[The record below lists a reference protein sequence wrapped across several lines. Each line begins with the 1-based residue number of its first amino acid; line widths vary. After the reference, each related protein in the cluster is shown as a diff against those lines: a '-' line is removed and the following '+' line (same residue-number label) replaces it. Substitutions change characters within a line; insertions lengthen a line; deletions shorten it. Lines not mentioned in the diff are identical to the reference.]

1 MMLWFD
7 KPYRRFKHITIQISL
22 SVGLSVMTN
31 QPIDLFFR
39 RLFIVTTLVMVLVL
53 LYLMMPVIIP
63 FVFAF
68 VLAYLFNPLVKRLSK
83 YIKRWIAILIVYSI
97 ITLGMVLLLWWL
109 IPTLWNQLQAAWD
122 YLPKVLNWYN
132 EVVREWF
139 TNNTRMRLPEL
150 ESKGFSET
158 LVDYMQT
165 NYKFADAS
173 TMMSHIISSSMNF
186 INNAGLIVL
195 VPILTFYFLF
205 NWDQRLHTWKMA
217 IPAAYSKKFVQI
229 AQECDQALMA
239 FIKGQLLVMV
249 LLGVIYAVQLQLI
262 GLELGLIIG
271 MVAGIASFVPYLG
284 FGIGFIAAIIACLF
298 QFGLDWTYLSLITGA
313 FLIGQAAEG
322 YILQPLLLGD
332 KIGLSPLWVIFSVLA
347 GASLLG
353 FVGMLIALPVSA
365 VLNVLFRHL
374 FAYYRSTD
382 FYKGHKQL
390 TLFEK
395 K

>member
-1 MMLWFD
+1 M
-7 KPYRRFKHITIQISL
+7 INQTID
-22 SVGLSVMTN
+22 
-31 QPIDLFFR
+31 PFFR
-39 RLFIVTTLVMVLVL
+39 RLFIVAAMVVALFL

-83 YIKRWIAILIVYSI
+83 YIKRWVAIIIVYAT
-97 ITLGMVLLLWWL
+97 ITLGMMLLLWWL
-109 IPTLWNQLQAAWD
+109 VPTLWHQLQAAWD

-132 EVVREWF
+132 QVVREWF
-139 TNNTRMRLPEL
+139 ANNSRIRLPEL
-150 ESKGFSET
+150 EAKGFSET

-173 TMMSHIISSSMNF
+173 TMMSQIIASSMNF

-205 NWDQRLHTWKMA
+205 NWDQRLQTWKMA
-217 IPAAYSKKFVQI
+217 IPAPYCKKVLQV
-229 AQECDQALMA
+229 AHECDRALMA

-249 LLGVIYAVQLQLI
+249 LLGAIYAVQLQLI

-298 QFGLDWTYLSLITGA
+298 QFGLDWTYLALIVGA
-313 FLIGQAAEG
+313 FLVGQAAEG

-332 KIGLSPLWVIFSVLA
+332 KIGLSPLWVIFAVLA

-374 FAYYRSTD
+374 YDYYRSTD
-382 FYKGHKQL
+382 LYKGHKQL
-390 TLFEK
+390 TLFK
-395 K
+395 DQ

>member
-1 MMLWFD
+1 M
-7 KPYRRFKHITIQISL
+7 I
-22 SVGLSVMTN
+22 N
-31 QPIDLFFR
+31 QSIDPFFR
-39 RLFIVTTLVMVLVL
+39 RLFIVVVLIIAFVL
-53 LYLMMPVIIP
+53 LYLMMPVILP
-63 FVFAF
+63 FIFAF
-68 VLAYLFNPLVKRLSK
+68 VLAYLFNPLVKKLSK
-83 YIKRWIAILIVYSI
+83 YIKRWMAIIIVYST

-109 IPTLWNQLQAAWD
+109 IPTLWHQLQAAWE
-122 YLPKVLNWYN
+122 YLPKVSSWYN
-132 EVVREWF
+132 QVVREWF
-139 TNNTRMRLPEL
+139 STNTNIRLPVL
-150 ESKGFSET
+150 EAKGFSET
-158 LVDYMQT
+158 LVEYLQT
-165 NYKFADAS
+165 HYKVSDAS
-173 TMMSHIISSSMNF
+173 SMMSQVLASSMSF

-205 NWDQRLHTWKMA
+205 NWDKRIQMWKMA
-217 IPAAYSKKFVQI
+217 IPAPYCKKVVAI
-229 AQECDQALMA
+229 AQECDRALMA

-249 LLGVIYAVQLQLI
+249 LLGAIYAVQLQLI

-298 QFGLDWTYLSLITGA
+298 QFGLDWTYLSLIVGA
-313 FLIGQAAEG
+313 FLVGQAAEG

-332 KIGLSPLWVIFSVLA
+332 KIGLSPLWVIFAVLA

-374 FAYYRSTD
+374 YAYYQTTD
-382 FYKGHKQL
+382 FYKGRKQL
-390 TLFEK
+390 VLFK

>member
-1 MMLWFD
+1 M
-7 KPYRRFKHITIQISL
+7 I
-22 SVGLSVMTN
+22 N
-31 QPIDLFFR
+31 QPIDPFFR
-39 RLFIVTTLVMVLVL
+39 RLLIVVTMVVAVVL

-68 VLAYLFNPLVKRLSK
+68 VLAYLFNPLVKILSR
-83 YIKRWIAILIVYSI
+83 YIRRWVAILIVYST

-109 IPTLWNQLQAAWD
+109 IPTLWYQLQAAWE
-122 YLPKVLNWYN
+122 YLPKVLSWYN
-132 EVVREWF
+132 QVVREWF
-139 TNNTRMRLPEL
+139 VNNTRISLPEL
-150 ESKGFSET
+150 ASKGFSET

-173 TMMSHIISSSMNF
+173 TMMSQIFASSMSF

-217 IPAAYSKKFVQI
+217 IPSPYCKQVVEI
-229 AQECDQALMA
+229 AEECDRALMA

-249 LLGVIYAVQLQLI
+249 LLGAIYAIQLQLI

-284 FGIGFIAAIIACLF
+284 FGIGFVAAIIACLF
-298 QFGLDWTYLSLITGA
+298 QFGLDWTYLSLIAGA

-332 KIGLSPLWVIFSVLA
+332 KIGLSPLWVIFAVLA

-365 VLNVLFRHL
+365 VLNVLFHHL
-374 FAYYRSTD
+374 YDYYRTTD
-382 FYKGHKQL
+382 LYKGRKQL
-390 TLFEK
+390 ALFEK

>member
-1 MMLWFD
+1 MI
-7 KPYRRFKHITIQISL
+7 KKS
-22 SVGLSVMTN
+22 
-31 QPIDLFFR
+31 IDPFFR
-39 RLFIVTTLVMVLVL
+39 RLFIVVMLIIAVVL
-53 LYLMMPVIIP
+53 LYLMMPVILP
-63 FVFAF
+63 FIFAF
-68 VLAYLFNPLVKRLSK
+68 VLAYLFNPLVRRLSK
-83 YIKRWIAILIVYSI
+83 YIKRWIAIIIVYAT
-97 ITLGMVLLLWWL
+97 ITLAMVLLLWWL
-109 IPTLWNQLQAAWD
+109 IPTLLHQLQAAWE

-132 EVVREWF
+132 QVVREWF
-139 TNNTRMRLPEL
+139 VANTSMNLPIL
-150 ESKGFSET
+150 ETKGFSDS
-158 LVDYMQT
+158 LVEYLQT
-165 NYKFADAS
+165 HYKFSDAS
-173 TMMSHIISSSMNF
+173 SMMSQVLASSMSF

-205 NWDQRLHTWKMA
+205 NWDKRIQMWKTA
-217 IPAAYSKKFVQI
+217 IPGPYCEKVIDI
-229 AQECDQALMA
+229 AKECDQALMA

-249 LLGVIYAVQLQLI
+249 LLGAIYAVQLQLI

-298 QFGLDWTYLSLITGA
+298 QFGLDWTYLSLIVGA

-332 KIGLSPLWVIFSVLA
+332 KIGLSPLWVIFAVLA

-374 FAYYRSTD
+374 YAYYLSTD
-382 FYKGHKQL
+382 FYKGRKQL
-390 TLFEK
+390 VLFK